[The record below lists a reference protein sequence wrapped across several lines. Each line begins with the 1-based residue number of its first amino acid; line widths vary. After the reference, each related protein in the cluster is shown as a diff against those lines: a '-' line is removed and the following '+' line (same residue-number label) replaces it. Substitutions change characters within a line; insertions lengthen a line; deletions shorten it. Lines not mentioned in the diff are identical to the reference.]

1 MLNQEEIKRAF
12 DQAMDIWIKPEIENR
27 KKKGWLKDSF
37 ELKRAQVIFT
47 PGQKAKIKFNEDIEI
62 IAKSRLNRSVIKGEE
77 IKVSDI
83 NSVEEFIVD
92 CPPNSGHITIFR
104 FLDSWI
110 FIFSARYN
118 KKKIKDFT
126 VASREFYES
135 AKDNLE
141 RERLRPFFG
150 DAFASAELSAKSVLL
165 ALPDKKILT
174 GRNHK
179 DRLNK
184 FKNWA
189 DLGNVK
195 IEFSD
200 TLSKL
205 SSLRDSARYLYSEDY
220 KNEDPI
226 KIINILK
233 AMIDFAES

>member
-141 RERLRPFFG
+141 KKRLRPFFE
-150 DAFASAELSAKSVLL
+150 DCWASAELSSACHFLSLGQEYSAHRGNL
-165 ALPDKKILT
+165 E
-174 GRNHK
+174 
-179 DRLNK
+179 K

-189 DLGNVK
+189 ELGNVK
-195 IEFSD
+195 KQYSD
-200 TLSKL
+200 MLYKL
-205 SSLRDSARYLYSEDY
+205 NDLRKSARYMHTDEF
-220 KNEDPI
+220 KKEKP
-226 KIINILK
+226 KIFLEVIEKMLDEANRL
-233 AMIDFAES
+233 SQ